1 MLVRHMTHPRRGPV
15 AVDESFEDFKDACC
29 DAVDVLR
36 QSGRLYLLP
45 TGAVTDR
52 TEITAASFPEVS
64 ASWFA
69 DPSRAAASPV
79 WVFDTS
85 EEVAQSGVGGAG
97 LMLGSPSMSKR
108 SPGDDWVPVESATDR
123 TPTTA
128 YSRDP
133 KFPGTVRGRDGN
145 RCCVCEVTEPL
156 EAAHI
161 VGLDSSFDNVAEL
174 HLGSADKSFRNMVTY
189 VRLIHGRVVHSILKG
204 PVSTVSTDI
213 PGGFG
218 STLTLSLFV
227 FPHRNGFMLCVNCHR
242 LFDAGAFIFE
252 EELKMTVRSETLR
265 HIPAWSERHGVFQ
278 LDFSRAK
285 GVVYGA
291 DVGWGL

>member
-1 MLVRHMTHPRRGPV
+1 MLVRHMTHPRREPV
-15 AVDESFEDFKDACC
+15 PVDESFEDFKDACC

-79 WVFDTS
+79 WVLDTS
-85 EEVAQSGVGGAG
+85 EEVAQSGVGGGGRA
-97 LMLGSPSMSKR
+97 LGSPSMSKR
-108 SPGDDWVPVESATDR
+108 SPGDDWVLVESATDR

-161 VGLDSSFDNVAEL
+161 VGLDSSFDHVAEL
-174 HLGSADKSFRNMVTY
+174 YLGSADKSYRNMVTY

-218 STLTLSLFV
+218 STLTLCFSSQEWFHAVRELSSPVRRRGIHLRGGLEDDCPLGDPPPHLSLV
-227 FPHRNGFMLCVNCHR
+227 
-242 LFDAGAFIFE
+242 
-252 EELKMTVRSETLR
+252 
-265 HIPAWSERHGVFQ
+265 
-278 LDFSRAK
+278 
-285 GVVYGA
+285 
-291 DVGWGL
+291 